1 MYKNIN
7 DDMIEIIT
15 NFLNDIKYEK
25 VNISITPPHIEKIC
39 GYLDGTVYGKA
50 EMNIHIEFAD
60 IYKKTNDI
68 LSTWVKINED
78 SKRNKR
84 RKMEEFLK
92 NTKKV

>member
-39 GYLDGTVYGKA
+39 GYSDGTVYGKA

-68 LSTWVKINED
+68 LSTWEKVTHHKRKINKNNGED
-78 SKRNKR
+78 
-84 RKMEEFLK
+84 L
-92 NTKKV
+92 